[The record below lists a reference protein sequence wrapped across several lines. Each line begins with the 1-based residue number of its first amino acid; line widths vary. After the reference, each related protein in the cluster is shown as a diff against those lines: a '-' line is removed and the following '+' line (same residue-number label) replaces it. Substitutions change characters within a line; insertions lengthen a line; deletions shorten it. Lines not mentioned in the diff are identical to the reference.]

1 MRPPRAYKDCV
12 PLYYCKINYHPYS
25 PLHLVKPG
33 LGEYPARES
42 AAHFLLQSPFT
53 NTWRTILKNIWLQM
67 RAKSGHVT
75 FALGFLVTITIASAQ
90 GRPASTEVEELAP
103 AVQPSPLSVEKW
115 PAPMDLLLTR
125 NRKLLAAEQKRLAAL
140 EAIKT
145 KGVLPD
151 PMFSNSFFLQSI
163 ETRNGPMENQ
173 IMLGQ
178 KFPLWGK
185 LSRQRKVATLMAEKA
200 TFNLE
205 TLQVMVVFQM
215 NKNYANYLKLKRSLE
230 ILEQYQEELDSFR
243 KVALTQYSTGTGMTQ
258 HPILKLQIE
267 RALVESKIN
276 SLQTK
281 LDAVENTLQALF
293 DGAFSP
299 DLFPPDW
306 DIVVPIDSAAVWL
319 KLAEV
324 THPGYL
330 QARTNLYL
338 AQVQQELATRKNYP
352 DIVTGLTYTSIG
364 PTTSMSGNDPGA
376 DAFGV
381 KLGLNLPLWF
391 RRNKAR
397 VESATLNV
405 KAHEELVA
413 DVWNDIEQEVYSVVL
428 QRDEIEE
435 TYQLYYGGLL
445 QEADQMVSS
454 AFSAY
459 ETGKISFLDLLDS
472 ERMAV
477 RIRLEFEAVIAERRI
492 AAAQLLKAVGLID
505 LNEE

>member
-1 MRPPRAYKDCV
+1 
-12 PLYYCKINYHPYS
+12 
-25 PLHLVKPG
+25 
-33 LGEYPARES
+33 
-42 AAHFLLQSPFT
+42 
-53 NTWRTILKNIWLQM
+53 M
-67 RAKSGHVT
+67 RAKPGHVT
-75 FALGFLVTITIASAQ
+75 LALAFLATLSIAGARGST
-90 GRPASTEVEELAP
+90 ASRDVPGAIP
-103 AVQPSPLSVEKW
+103 GVNKAPLSGEARPTPV
-115 PAPMDLLLTR
+115 DLLLAR

-173 IMLGQ
+173 IMLSQ

-185 LSRQRKVATLMAEKA
+185 LSRQGKVATLMAEKA

-205 TLQVMVVFQM
+205 TLQVVVVFQM
-215 NKNYANYLKLKRSLE
+215 NKNYANYLKLKHSLE
-230 ILEQYQEELDSFR
+230 ILEQYQEELNSFR

-267 RALVESKIN
+267 TSLVESKIN
-276 SLQTK
+276 TLQTK
-281 LDAVENTLQALF
+281 LDAVENMLQALF
-293 DGAFSP
+293 DGVFSP
-299 DLFPPDW
+299 ALFPPDW
-306 DIVVPIDSAAVWL
+306 DIVIPTDSAVAWL
-319 KLAEV
+319 KRAET

-330 QARTNLYL
+330 EARTNLLL

-352 DIVTGLTYTSIG
+352 DLITGVTYTSIG
-364 PTTSMSGNDPGA
+364 DTPEMNENDPGR
-376 DAFGV
+376 DAFGI

-391 RRNKAR
+391 GRNKAR

-405 KAHEELVA
+405 KAQEELVA
-413 DVWNDIEQEVYSVVL
+413 DVWNAIEQEVQSVVI
-428 QRDEIEE
+428 QREEIEE
-435 TYQLYYGGLL
+435 TYQLYQGGLL

>member
-1 MRPPRAYKDCV
+1 
-12 PLYYCKINYHPYS
+12 
-25 PLHLVKPG
+25 
-33 LGEYPARES
+33 
-42 AAHFLLQSPFT
+42 
-53 NTWRTILKNIWLQM
+53 
-67 RAKSGHVT
+67 
-75 FALGFLVTITIASAQ
+75 
-90 GRPASTEVEELAP
+90 
-103 AVQPSPLSVEKW
+103 
-115 PAPMDLLLTR
+115 
-125 NRKLLAAEQKRLAAL
+125 
-140 EAIKT
+140 
-145 KGVLPD
+145 
-151 PMFSNSFFLQSI
+151 
-163 ETRNGPMENQ
+163 MENQ
-173 IMLGQ
+173 IVLGQ

-215 NKNYANYLKLKRSLE
+215 NKNYANYLKLKHSLD
-230 ILEQYQEELDSFR
+230 ILEQYQEELNSFR

-267 RALVESKIN
+267 TALVKSKIN
-276 SLQTK
+276 TLQTK

-306 DIVVPIDSAAVWL
+306 DIVVPIDSAGAWL
-319 KLAEV
+319 KRAEV

-330 QARTNLYL
+330 QARTNLLL

-352 DIVTGLTYTSIG
+352 DLVTGLTYTSIG
-364 PTTSMSGNDPGA
+364 PTSSEMPGVDSGA
-376 DAFGV
+376 DALGV

-405 KAHEELVA
+405 KAQEELVA
-413 DVWNDIEQEVYSVVL
+413 DVWNEIEQEVHSVVL